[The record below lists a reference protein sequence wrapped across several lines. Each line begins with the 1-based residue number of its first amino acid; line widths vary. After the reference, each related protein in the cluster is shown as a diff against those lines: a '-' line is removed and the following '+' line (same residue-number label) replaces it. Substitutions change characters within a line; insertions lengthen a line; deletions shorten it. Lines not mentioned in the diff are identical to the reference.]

1 MEAVAKFLSEFRAAR
16 RTSGPA
22 KVGPPRSA
30 VASAGASA
38 VEDAPRAEPLPEAE
52 GWAGAETERQADEW
66 PAETAAPEDVTWPAV
81 TPPPEDEWPAETAA
95 PEDETWPVA
104 PVGVAPSWP
113 PAPVATAPDPQ
124 PDSEPPR
131 RPRGSRLK
139 ERAAFGAAI
148 AVVAAA
154 LGLLAVH
161 NDDAASRWRSLD
173 AAQAAQT
180 ARAVRQVQA
189 ANSNISTLNSEVK
202 SLDGQISTMQSQLSD
217 AANQKEKAIDQT
229 TLFKQLLSAAGQV
242 ADNLE
247 SCITAS
253 NTLNADIANAVAANN
268 PGAFNGLLQE
278 ASYVQQ
284 TCQAAQAGNNALQ
297 QAIQSAS

>member
-1 MEAVAKFLSEFRAAR
+1 
-16 RTSGPA
+16 
-22 KVGPPRSA
+22 
-30 VASAGASA
+30 
-38 VEDAPRAEPLPEAE
+38 
-52 GWAGAETERQADEW
+52 
-66 PAETAAPEDVTWPAV
+66 
-81 TPPPEDEWPAETAA
+81 
-95 PEDETWPVA
+95 
-104 PVGVAPSWP
+104 
-113 PAPVATAPDPQ
+113 
-124 PDSEPPR
+124 
-131 RPRGSRLK
+131 LK
-139 ERAAFGAAI
+139 ERAAFAAAI

-180 ARAVRQVQA
+180 SKAVHQVQA
-189 ANSNISTLNSEVK
+189 ANSNISTLNAEVK

-229 TLFKQLLSAAGQV
+229 TVFKQLLAAAGQV

-247 SCITAS
+247 TCITAS
-253 NTLNADIANAVAANN
+253 NTLNADIASAVASNN
-268 PGAFNGLLQE
+268 PGAFNGLLQD